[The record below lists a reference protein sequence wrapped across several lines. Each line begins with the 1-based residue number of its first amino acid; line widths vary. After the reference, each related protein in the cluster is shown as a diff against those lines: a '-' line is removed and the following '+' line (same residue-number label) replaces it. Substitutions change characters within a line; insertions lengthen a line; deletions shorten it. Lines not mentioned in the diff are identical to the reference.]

1 MDYFQL
7 PPTTNVQ
14 RIISKNNFD
23 SYTNTKQKKLFTDKI
38 TRITWNQKLST
49 ETVNLESNEI
59 KEIQI
64 FTIELKLKEEISP
77 VLDIIDK
84 AIPYHIIF
92 IVRYHDHLYLSTSKK
107 HPNPTNEN
115 SSVIDWT
122 FKSSWFKGIKSKYQL
137 NLKQSID
144 AVFKDFCIQLSG
156 RFDLANQPLDS
167 IIETQKQIN
176 SLKKEIA
183 VLKSSISKSKQFNRK
198 VELNL
203 ILQKKEVALLQFV
216 NNDL

>member
-49 ETVNLESNEI
+49 ETVNLEFNEI

-64 FTIELKLKEEISP
+64 FTIELKVKEEISP

-92 IVRYHDHLYLSTSKK
+92 IVRYQDHIYISTSKK
-107 HPNPTNEN
+107 HSNPTNEN

-122 FKSSWFKGIKSKYQL
+122 FKSNWFPGIKSKYQL

-144 AVFKDFCIQLSG
+144 AVFKDFCVQLSG
-156 RFDLANQPLDS
+156 RFDLANQPLHS
-167 IIETQKQIN
+167 IIETQQQIN

-203 ILQKKEVALLQFV
+203 ILQKKEATLIEICK
-216 NNDL
+216 